1 MECFM
6 RNAER
11 LLGKIFEGH
20 PKDFN
25 IGLWDGS
32 LIKWSDSPK
41 FTLIFNDKEAFK
53 KVMIASD
60 AYKAGKAFIEGKV
73 DITGDVFEAIK
84 LADHLSQL
92 RFSFIEKMGLLL
104 EVMRL

>member
-1 MECFM
+1 MQS
-6 RNAER
+6 AER
-11 LLGKIFEGH
+11 FLEKVFEGH

-41 FTLIFNDKEAFK
+41 FTLTFKDKGTFK

-84 LADHLSQL
+84 LADHLSQP
-92 RFSFIEKMGLLL
+92 RFSFIEKMRLLL